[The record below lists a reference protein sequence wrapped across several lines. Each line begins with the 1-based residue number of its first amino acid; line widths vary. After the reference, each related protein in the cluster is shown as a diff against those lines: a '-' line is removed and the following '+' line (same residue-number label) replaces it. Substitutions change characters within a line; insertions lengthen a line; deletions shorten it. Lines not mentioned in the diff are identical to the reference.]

1 MQHCLLYEIAG
12 TQDKSDGGDA
22 KTSQGLVRGISR
34 SFEDP
39 AGNATS
45 IGNSFDPRLL
55 SLRFPNFPLANF
67 HTSHRIS
74 SIHYAPRPI
83 TKFVIVH

>member
-22 KTSQGLVRGISR
+22 KTSQGFVRGVRR

-45 IGNSFDPRLL
+45 IGNSFDLRLL
-55 SLRFPNFPLANF
+55 SLRFPNFPLAKF

-74 SIHYAPRPI
+74 SIHYARRPI
-83 TKFVIVH
+83 SKFVIVH